1 MPRES
6 QTESN
11 TTILATMSSEPRAT
25 STESPSTDSETAT
38 EADLWSSNTSETTD
52 TAVEHS
58 STETAKTYPKR
69 SHNQVER
76 YEPTW

>member
-1 MPRES
+1 
-6 QTESN
+6 
-11 TTILATMSSEPRAT
+11 MSSEPSAT
-25 STESPSTDSETAT
+25 STESPSTDSGTAT
-38 EADLWSSNTSETTD
+38 EADMSSPNTPETTD

-69 SHNQVER
+69 SRNQVER